1 MKNTEVMRVSKHNT
15 SFKVDKDNE
24 LMKFLM
30 EKMPQNSRNN
40 IKSLLTQRRVMIDDV
55 IVSQYNAPLKEGQIV
70 SITKTKITKH
80 KLEGV
85 SIVYEDNDILVVEKE
100 RGILSVATQNEREKT
115 AYNILKNYLKEKN
128 PKDKIFVVHRL
139 DRDTSGVMIFA
150 KSEKAQDILQTT
162 WNDSVKERTYVALV
176 EGNVKKDSDTIIS
189 YLAENKA
196 MITYSTA
203 NEEEGKKAVSHYKVL
218 KRNKNYSL
226 LEVNIE
232 TGRKNQIRVH
242 MQDLG
247 HPLIGDGRYG
257 IDGGPNPL
265 GRLALHA
272 FKLCFYHP
280 VTDQLMEF
288 ETPYPPAFKKLF
300 LRK

>member
-1 MKNTEVMRVSKHNT
+1 MSKHNT

-30 EKMPQNSRNN
+30 EKMPENSRNS
-40 IKSLLTQRRVMIDDV
+40 IKSLLTQRRVMVDEKV
-55 IVSQYNAPLKEGQIV
+55 VSQYNAPLKAGQIV
-70 SITKTKITKH
+70 SIGKTRITKH
-80 KLEGV
+80 NLDGV
-85 SIVYEDNDILVVEKE
+85 SIVFEDKDILVVEKE
-100 RGILSVATQNEREKT
+100 RGILSVATKNEREKT
-115 AYNILKNYLKEKN
+115 AYNILKNYLKEKD

-176 EGNVKKDSDTIIS
+176 EGNVKKDRDTIIS

-196 MITYSTA
+196 MVIYSTT
-203 NEEEGKKAVSHYKVL
+203 NEEEGKKAISHYKVL
-218 KRNKNYSL
+218 KRNKNFSL

-247 HPLIGDGRYG
+247 HSVVGDKKYG
-257 IDGGPNPL
+257 STKNPIRRL
-265 GRLALHA
+265 GLHA
-272 FKLCFYHP
+272 HTIVFVHP
-280 VTDQLMEF
+280 ITKEVLSFTSKIPD
-288 ETPYPPAFKKLF
+288 AFLSVF
-300 LRK
+300 

>member
-1 MKNTEVMRVSKHNT
+1 MSKHNT

-40 IKSLLTQRRVMIDDV
+40 IKSLLTQRRVMVDDV
-55 IVSQYNAPLKEGQIV
+55 IVSQYNAPLKEGQKV

-128 PKDKIFVVHRL
+128 SKDKIFVVHRL

-176 EGNVKKDSDTIIS
+176 EGNVKKNSDTIIS

-196 MITYSTA
+196 MITYSTD

-247 HPLIGDGRYG
+247 HSVVGDKKYG
-257 IDGGPNPL
+257 STKNPIKRL
-265 GRLALHA
+265 GLHA
-272 FKLCFYHP
+272 HTIVFKHP
-280 VTDQLMEF
+280 ITKEVLSFTSKIPEVFLSL
-288 ETPYPPAFKKLF
+288 FK
-300 LRK
+300 

>member
-1 MKNTEVMRVSKHNT
+1 MSKHNT

-30 EKMPQNSRNN
+30 EKMPENSRNS
-40 IKSLLTQRRVMIDDV
+40 IKSLLTQRRVMVDEKV
-55 IVSQYNAPLKEGQIV
+55 VSQYNAPLKAGQIV
-70 SITKTKITKH
+70 SIGKTRITKH
-80 KLEGV
+80 NLDGV
-85 SIVYEDNDILVVEKE
+85 SIVFEDKDILVVEKE
-100 RGILSVATQNEREKT
+100 RGILSVATKNEREKT
-115 AYNILKNYLKEKN
+115 AYNILKNYLKEKD

-176 EGNVKKDSDTIIS
+176 EGNVKKDRDTIIS
-189 YLAENKA
+189 YLTENKA
-196 MITYSTA
+196 MVTYSTT
-203 NEEEGKKAVSHYKVL
+203 NEEEGKKAISHYKVL
-218 KRNKNYSL
+218 KRNKNFSL

-247 HPLIGDGRYG
+247 HSVVGDKKYG
-257 IDGGPNPL
+257 STKNPIRRL
-265 GRLALHA
+265 GLHA
-272 FKLCFYHP
+272 HTIVFVHP
-280 VTDQLMEF
+280 ITKEVLSFTSKIPD
-288 ETPYPPAFKKLF
+288 AFLSVF
-300 LRK
+300 

>member
-1 MKNTEVMRVSKHNT
+1 MSKHNT
-15 SFKVDKDNE
+15 SFKVDKDSE

-30 EKMPQNSRNN
+30 EKMSENSRNS
-40 IKSLLTQRRVMIDDV
+40 IKSLLTQRKIMVDNK
-55 IVSQYNAPLKEGQIV
+55 IVSQYNAPLKVGQLVTIN
-70 SITKTKITKH
+70 KTKVAKH
-80 KLEGV
+80 NLNGV
-85 SIVYEDNDILVVEKE
+85 TILFEDNDILVVEKE
-100 RGILSVATQNEREKT
+100 RGILSIATKNEREKT

-176 EGNVKKDSDTIIS
+176 EGNVKKDKDTIIS

-196 MITYSTA
+196 FITYSTD
-203 NEEEGKKAVSHYKVL
+203 NEEEGKKAISHYKVL

-242 MQDLG
+242 MQDIGHSVVGDKKYGSTKNPINRLG
-247 HPLIGDGRYG
+247 
-257 IDGGPNPL
+257 
-265 GRLALHA
+265 LHA
-272 FKLCFYHP
+272 HTIVFTHP
-280 VTDQLMEF
+280 ITKEVLSFTSKIPE
-288 ETPYPPAFKKLF
+288 AFLSIF
-300 LRK
+300 N

>member
-1 MKNTEVMRVSKHNT
+1 MSKHNT
-15 SFKVDKDNE
+15 SFKVDKDSE

-30 EKMPQNSRNN
+30 EKMPENSRNS
-40 IKSLLTQRRVMIDDV
+40 IKSLLTQRKIMVDDK
-55 IVSQYNAPLKEGQIV
+55 IVSQYNAPLKAGQLVTIN
-70 SITKTKITKH
+70 KTKVAKH
-80 KLEGV
+80 NLNGV
-85 SIVYEDNDILVVEKE
+85 TILFEDNDILVVEKE
-100 RGILSVATQNEREKT
+100 RGILSIATKNEREKT

-176 EGNVKKDSDTIIS
+176 EGNVKKDKDTIIS

-196 MITYSTA
+196 FITYSTD
-203 NEEEGKKAVSHYKVL
+203 NEEEGKKAISHYKVL

-242 MQDLG
+242 MQDIGHSVVGDKKYGSTKNPINRLG
-247 HPLIGDGRYG
+247 
-257 IDGGPNPL
+257 
-265 GRLALHA
+265 LHA
-272 FKLCFYHP
+272 HTIVFTHP
-280 VTDQLMEF
+280 ITKEVLSFTSKIPE
-288 ETPYPPAFKKLF
+288 AFLSIF
-300 LRK
+300 N

>member
-1 MKNTEVMRVSKHNT
+1 MSKHNI

-40 IKSLLTQRRVMIDDV
+40 IKSLLTQRRVMVDDV

-128 PKDKIFVVHRL
+128 SKDKIFVVHRL

-176 EGNVKKDSDTIIS
+176 EGNVKKNSDTIIS

-196 MITYSTA
+196 MITYSTD

-247 HPLIGDGRYG
+247 HSVVGDKKYG
-257 IDGGPNPL
+257 STKNPIKRL
-265 GRLALHA
+265 GLHA
-272 FKLCFYHP
+272 HTIVFKHP
-280 VTDQLMEF
+280 ITKEVLSFTSKIPE
-288 ETPYPPAFKKLF
+288 AFLSLF
-300 LRK
+300 K

>member
-1 MKNTEVMRVSKHNT
+1 MSKHNT

-55 IVSQYNAPLKEGQIV
+55 IVSQYNAPLKEGQKV

-176 EGNVKKDSDTIIS
+176 EGNVKKNSDTIIS

-196 MITYSTA
+196 MITYSTD

-247 HPLIGDGRYG
+247 HSVVGDKKYG
-257 IDGGPNPL
+257 STKNPIKRL
-265 GRLALHA
+265 GLHA
-272 FKLCFYHP
+272 HTIVFKHP
-280 VTDQLMEF
+280 ITKEVLSFTSKIPE
-288 ETPYPPAFKKLF
+288 AFLSLF
-300 LRK
+300 K

>member
-1 MKNTEVMRVSKHNT
+1 MSKHNT

-24 LMKFLM
+24 LMKFLI
-30 EKMPQNSRNN
+30 EKMPQNSRNS
-40 IKSLLTQRRVMIDDV
+40 IKSLLTQRRILVDGKV
-55 IVSQYNAPLKEGQIV
+55 VSQYNAPVREGQIV
-70 SITKTKITKH
+70 SINKTKITKH
-80 KLEGV
+80 NLEGV

-100 RGILSVATQNEREKT
+100 RGILSIATKNEREKT

-128 PKDKIFVVHRL
+128 TKDKIFVVHRL
-139 DRDTSGVMIFA
+139 DRDTSGIMIFA

-176 EGNVKKDSDTIIS
+176 EGSVKKDSDTIIS

-196 MITYSTA
+196 MITYSTD
-203 NEEEGKKAVSHYKVL
+203 NEEEGKKAISHYKVL
-218 KRNKNYSL
+218 RKNRNYSL

-247 HPLIGDGRYG
+247 HSVVGDKKYG
-257 IDGGPNPL
+257 STKNPIKRL
-265 GRLALHA
+265 GLHA
-272 FKLCFYHP
+272 HTIVFTHPLTKELLSFTSKIPDSFLSIFK
-280 VTDQLMEF
+280 
-288 ETPYPPAFKKLF
+288 
-300 LRK
+300 

>member
-1 MKNTEVMRVSKHNT
+1 MSKHNT

-55 IVSQYNAPLKEGQIV
+55 IVSQYNAPLKEGQKV

-247 HPLIGDGRYG
+247 HSVVGDKKYG
-257 IDGGPNPL
+257 STKNPIKRL
-265 GRLALHA
+265 GLHA
-272 FKLCFYHP
+272 HTIVFKHP
-280 VTDQLMEF
+280 ITKEVLSFTSKIPE
-288 ETPYPPAFKKLF
+288 AFLSLF
-300 LRK
+300 K

>member
-1 MKNTEVMRVSKHNT
+1 MSKHNT

-30 EKMPQNSRNN
+30 EKMPENSRNS
-40 IKSLLTQRRVMIDDV
+40 IKSLLTQRRVMVDEKV
-55 IVSQYNAPLKEGQIV
+55 VSQYNAPLKTGQIV
-70 SITKTKITKH
+70 SIGKTRITKH
-80 KLEGV
+80 NLDGV
-85 SIVYEDNDILVVEKE
+85 SIVFEDKDILVVEKE
-100 RGILSVATQNEREKT
+100 RGILSVATKNEREKT
-115 AYNILKNYLKEKN
+115 AYNILKNYLKEKD

-176 EGNVKKDSDTIIS
+176 EGNVKKDRDTIIS

-196 MITYSTA
+196 MVTYSTT
-203 NEEEGKKAVSHYKVL
+203 NEEEGKKAISHYKVL
-218 KRNKNYSL
+218 KRNKNFSL

-247 HPLIGDGRYG
+247 HSVVGDKKYG
-257 IDGGPNPL
+257 STKNPIRRL
-265 GRLALHA
+265 GLHA
-272 FKLCFYHP
+272 HTIVFVHP
-280 VTDQLMEF
+280 ITKEVLSFTSKIPD
-288 ETPYPPAFKKLF
+288 AFLSVF
-300 LRK
+300 

>member
-1 MKNTEVMRVSKHNT
+1 MSKHNT

-24 LMKFLM
+24 LMKFLI
-30 EKMPQNSRNN
+30 EKMPQNSRNS
-40 IKSLLTQRRVMIDDV
+40 IKSLLTQRRILVDGKV
-55 IVSQYNAPLKEGQIV
+55 VSQYNAPVKEGQIV
-70 SITKTKITKH
+70 SINKTKITKH
-80 KLEGV
+80 NLEGV

-100 RGILSVATQNEREKT
+100 RGILSIATKNEREKT

-128 PKDKIFVVHRL
+128 TKDKIFVVHRL
-139 DRDTSGVMIFA
+139 DRDTSGIMIFA

-176 EGNVKKDSDTIIS
+176 EGSVKKDSDTIIS

-196 MITYSTA
+196 MITYSTD
-203 NEEEGKKAVSHYKVL
+203 NEEEGKKAISHYKVL
-218 KRNKNYSL
+218 RKNRNYSL

-247 HPLIGDGRYG
+247 HSVVGDKKYG
-257 IDGGPNPL
+257 STKNPIKRL
-265 GRLALHA
+265 GLHA
-272 FKLCFYHP
+272 HTIVFTHPLTKELLSFTSKIPDSFLSIFK
-280 VTDQLMEF
+280 
-288 ETPYPPAFKKLF
+288 
-300 LRK
+300 

>member
-1 MKNTEVMRVSKHNT
+1 MSKHNT

-40 IKSLLTQRRVMIDDV
+40 IKSLLTQRRVMVDDV

-247 HPLIGDGRYG
+247 HSVVGDKKYG
-257 IDGGPNPL
+257 STKNPIKRL
-265 GRLALHA
+265 GLHA
-272 FKLCFYHP
+272 HTIVFKHP
-280 VTDQLMEF
+280 ITKEVLSFTSKLPEGF
-288 ETPYPPAFKKLF
+288 LSLFK
-300 LRK
+300 

>member
-1 MKNTEVMRVSKHNT
+1 MSKQNT

-30 EKMPQNSRNN
+30 EKMPENSRNS
-40 IKSLLTQRRVMIDDV
+40 IKSLLTQKRVMIDDK
-55 IVSQYNAPLKEGQIV
+55 IESQYNALVKVGQVV
-70 SITKTKITKH
+70 SITKARVTKH

-85 SIVYEDNDILVVEKE
+85 SIVFEDRDILVVEKD
-100 RGILSVATQNEREKT
+100 RGILSVATEKERERT
-115 AYNILKNYLKEKN
+115 AYNILKNYLKEKD
-128 PKDKIFVVHRL
+128 PKNKIFVVHRL
-139 DRDTSGVMIFA
+139 DKDTSGIMLFA

-162 WNDSVKERTYVALV
+162 WNESVKERTYIALV
-176 EGNVKKDSDTIIS
+176 EGNVKKDRDTIIS

-196 MITYSTA
+196 MITYSTD
-203 NEEEGKKAVSHYKVL
+203 NPEEGKKAISHYKVL

-247 HPLIGDGRYG
+247 HSVVGDKKYG
-257 IDGGPNPL
+257 STKNPIKRL
-265 GRLALHA
+265 GLHA
-272 FKLCFYHP
+272 HSIAFVHP
-280 VTDQLMEF
+280 ITKELLSFTNKIPES
-288 ETPYPPAFKKLF
+288 F
-300 LRK
+300 LSIF

>member
-1 MKNTEVMRVSKHNT
+1 MSKHNT

-40 IKSLLTQRRVMIDDV
+40 IKALLTQRRVMVDDV
-55 IVSQYNAPLKEGQIV
+55 IVSQYNAPLKEGQKV

-128 PKDKIFVVHRL
+128 SKDKIFVVHRL

-176 EGNVKKDSDTIIS
+176 EGNVKKNSDTIIS

-196 MITYSTA
+196 MITYSTD

-247 HPLIGDGRYG
+247 HSVVGDKKYG
-257 IDGGPNPL
+257 STKNPIKRL
-265 GRLALHA
+265 GLHA
-272 FKLCFYHP
+272 HTIVFKHP
-280 VTDQLMEF
+280 ITKEVLSFTSKIPE
-288 ETPYPPAFKKLF
+288 AFLSLF
-300 LRK
+300 K

>member
-1 MKNTEVMRVSKHNT
+1 MSKHNT

-40 IKSLLTQRRVMIDDV
+40 IKSLLTQRRGMVDDV
-55 IVSQYNAPLKEGQIV
+55 IVSQYNAPLKEGQKV

-247 HPLIGDGRYG
+247 HSVVGDKKYG
-257 IDGGPNPL
+257 STKNPIKRL
-265 GRLALHA
+265 GLHA
-272 FKLCFYHP
+272 HTIVFKHP
-280 VTDQLMEF
+280 ITKEVLSFTSKIPE
-288 ETPYPPAFKKLF
+288 AFLSLF
-300 LRK
+300 K

>member
-1 MKNTEVMRVSKHNT
+1 MSKHNT

-55 IVSQYNAPLKEGQIV
+55 IVSQYNAPLKEGQKV

-128 PKDKIFVVHRL
+128 SKDKIFVVHRL

-162 WNDSVKERTYVALV
+162 WDDSVKERTYVALV
-176 EGNVKKDSDTIIS
+176 EGNVKKNSDTIIS

-196 MITYSTA
+196 MITYSTD

-247 HPLIGDGRYG
+247 HSVVGDKKYG
-257 IDGGPNPL
+257 STKNPIKRL
-265 GRLALHA
+265 GLHA
-272 FKLCFYHP
+272 HTIVFKHP
-280 VTDQLMEF
+280 ITKEVLSFTSKIPE
-288 ETPYPPAFKKLF
+288 AFLSLF
-300 LRK
+300 K

>member
-1 MKNTEVMRVSKHNT
+1 MSKHNT

-55 IVSQYNAPLKEGQIV
+55 IVSQYNAPLKEGQKV

-196 MITYSTA
+196 MITYSTD

-247 HPLIGDGRYG
+247 HSVVGDKKYG
-257 IDGGPNPL
+257 STKNPIKRL
-265 GRLALHA
+265 GLHA
-272 FKLCFYHP
+272 HTIVFKHP
-280 VTDQLMEF
+280 ITKEVLSFTSKIPE
-288 ETPYPPAFKKLF
+288 AFLSLF
-300 LRK
+300 K

>member
-1 MKNTEVMRVSKHNT
+1 MSKHNT
-15 SFKVDKDNE
+15 NFKVDKDNE
-24 LMKFLM
+24 LMKFLV
-30 EKMPQNSRNN
+30 EKMPENSRNS
-40 IKSLLTQRRVMIDDV
+40 IKSLLTQRRVMIDDKV
-55 IVSQYNAPLKEGQIV
+55 VSQYNAPVKTGQVV
-70 SITKTKITKH
+70 SITKTRVTKH

-85 SIVYEDNDILVVEKE
+85 SIVYEDKDLLVVEKE
-100 RGILSVATQNEREKT
+100 RGILSIASQNEREKT

-176 EGNVKKDSDTIIS
+176 EGSVKKDRDTIVS

-196 MITYSTA
+196 MITYSTD
-203 NEEEGKKAVSHYKVL
+203 NEEEGKKAISHYKVL
-218 KRNKNYSL
+218 KRNRNYSL

-242 MQDLG
+242 MQDMGHSVVGDKKYGSTKNPIKRLG
-247 HPLIGDGRYG
+247 
-257 IDGGPNPL
+257 
-265 GRLALHA
+265 LHA
-272 FKLCFYHP
+272 HTIVFIHP
-280 VTDQLMEF
+280 ITKELLSFTSKIPE
-288 ETPYPPAFKKLF
+288 AFLSIF
-300 LRK
+300 

>member
-1 MKNTEVMRVSKHNT
+1 MSKHNT

-40 IKSLLTQRRVMIDDV
+40 IKSLLTQRRVMVDDV

-189 YLAENKA
+189 YLSENKA

-247 HPLIGDGRYG
+247 HSVVGDKKYG
-257 IDGGPNPL
+257 STKNPIKRL
-265 GRLALHA
+265 GLHA
-272 FKLCFYHP
+272 HTIVFKHP
-280 VTDQLMEF
+280 ITKEVLSFTSKIPE
-288 ETPYPPAFKKLF
+288 AFLSLF
-300 LRK
+300 K

>member
-1 MKNTEVMRVSKHNT
+1 MSKHNT

-40 IKSLLTQRRVMIDDV
+40 IKSLLTQRRVMVDDV

-162 WNDSVKERTYVALV
+162 WNDSVKERTYIALV
-176 EGNVKKDSDTIIS
+176 EGNVKKDSDTIVS

-196 MITYSTA
+196 MITYSTD

-247 HPLIGDGRYG
+247 HSVVGDKKYG
-257 IDGGPNPL
+257 STKNPIKRL
-265 GRLALHA
+265 GLHA
-272 FKLCFYHP
+272 HTIVFKHP
-280 VTDQLMEF
+280 ITKEVLSFTSKIPE
-288 ETPYPPAFKKLF
+288 AFLSLF
-300 LRK
+300 K

>member
-1 MKNTEVMRVSKHNT
+1 MSKHNT

-40 IKSLLTQRRVMIDDV
+40 IKSLLTQRRVMVDDV

-100 RGILSVATQNEREKT
+100 RGILSVVTQNEREKT

-176 EGNVKKDSDTIIS
+176 EGNVKKNSDTIIS

-196 MITYSTA
+196 MITYSTD

-247 HPLIGDGRYG
+247 HSVVGDKKYG
-257 IDGGPNPL
+257 STKNPIKRL
-265 GRLALHA
+265 GLHA
-272 FKLCFYHP
+272 HTIVFKHP
-280 VTDQLMEF
+280 ITKEVLSFTSKIPE
-288 ETPYPPAFKKLF
+288 AFLSLF
-300 LRK
+300 K

>member
-1 MKNTEVMRVSKHNT
+1 MSKHNT

-40 IKSLLTQRRVMIDDV
+40 IKSLLTQRRVMVDDV

-247 HPLIGDGRYG
+247 HSVVGDKKYG
-257 IDGGPNPL
+257 STKNPIKRL
-265 GRLALHA
+265 GLHA
-272 FKLCFYHP
+272 HTIVFKHP
-280 VTDQLMEF
+280 ITKEVLSFTRKIPE
-288 ETPYPPAFKKLF
+288 AFLSLF
-300 LRK
+300 K

>member
-1 MKNTEVMRVSKHNT
+1 MSKHNT

-40 IKSLLTQRRVMIDDV
+40 IKSLLTQRRVMVDDV

-176 EGNVKKDSDTIIS
+176 EGNVKKNSDTIIS
-189 YLAENKA
+189 SLAENKA
-196 MITYSTA
+196 MITYSTD

-247 HPLIGDGRYG
+247 HSVVGDKKYG
-257 IDGGPNPL
+257 STKNPIKRL
-265 GRLALHA
+265 GLHA
-272 FKLCFYHP
+272 HTIVFKHP
-280 VTDQLMEF
+280 ITKEMLSFTSKIPE
-288 ETPYPPAFKKLF
+288 AFLSLF
-300 LRK
+300 K

>member
-1 MKNTEVMRVSKHNT
+1 MSKHNT

-40 IKSLLTQRRVMIDDV
+40 IKSLLTQRRVMVDDV

-162 WNDSVKERTYVALV
+162 WNDSVKERTYVVLV

-196 MITYSTA
+196 MITYSTD

-247 HPLIGDGRYG
+247 HSVVGDKKYG
-257 IDGGPNPL
+257 STKNPIKRL
-265 GRLALHA
+265 GLHA
-272 FKLCFYHP
+272 HTIVFKHP
-280 VTDQLMEF
+280 ITKEVLSFTSKIPE
-288 ETPYPPAFKKLF
+288 AFLF
-300 LRK
+300 LFK

>member
-1 MKNTEVMRVSKHNT
+1 MSKHNT
-15 SFKVDKDNE
+15 SFKVDKDSE
-24 LMKFLM
+24 LMKFLR
-30 EKMPQNSRNN
+30 EKMPENSRNS
-40 IKSLLTQRRVMIDDV
+40 IKSLLTQRKIMVDDK
-55 IVSQYNAPLKEGQIV
+55 IVSQYNAPLKAGQLVTIN
-70 SITKTKITKH
+70 KTKITKH
-80 KLEGV
+80 NLNGV
-85 SIVYEDNDILVVEKE
+85 TILFEDNDILVVEKE
-100 RGILSVATQNEREKT
+100 RGILSIATKNEREKT

-176 EGNVKKDSDTIIS
+176 EGNVKKDKDTIIS

-196 MITYSTA
+196 FITYSTD
-203 NEEEGKKAVSHYKVL
+203 NEEEGKKSISHYKVL

-242 MQDLG
+242 MQDIGHSVVGDKKYGSTKNPINRLG
-247 HPLIGDGRYG
+247 
-257 IDGGPNPL
+257 
-265 GRLALHA
+265 LHA
-272 FKLCFYHP
+272 HTIVFTHP
-280 VTDQLMEF
+280 ITKEVLSFTSKIPE
-288 ETPYPPAFKKLF
+288 AFLSIF
-300 LRK
+300 N

>member
-1 MKNTEVMRVSKHNT
+1 MSKHNT

-40 IKSLLTQRRVMIDDV
+40 IKSLLTQRRVMVDDV
-55 IVSQYNAPLKEGQIV
+55 IVSQYNAPLKEGQKV

-128 PKDKIFVVHRL
+128 SKDKIFVVHRL

-247 HPLIGDGRYG
+247 HSVVGDEKYG
-257 IDGGPNPL
+257 STKNPIKRL
-265 GRLALHA
+265 GLHA
-272 FKLCFYHP
+272 HTIVFKHP
-280 VTDQLMEF
+280 ITKEVLSFTSKIPE
-288 ETPYPPAFKKLF
+288 AFLSLF
-300 LRK
+300 K